1 MLLKRVDKHLI
12 LIFDMDTIDS
22 NYKTYKT
29 LLIRAIGEE
38 QANAII
44 ASVGGDDA
52 IKKASFGTTDM
63 SGTAFEGSLVQVTI
77 ELMNKAIAINSMLP
91 ELLQVDKK
99 VIGKISI
106 LSHIAKVIMFTPND
120 KQWEI
125 TNQGKLYKFAELEG
139 ALRLGERS
147 LLIATNAGVQFT
159 PTEFEA
165 MRIVDKIGENDSMTK
180 FFASPLSTVI
190 KMANELVT
198 LEHQKRF

>member
-1 MLLKRVDKHLI
+1 
-12 LIFDMDTIDS
+12 MDTIDS